1 MTSSPRQSLHI
12 LADLPRKRPPE
23 PAPRRPLDEVFP
35 WWLFFSTWLIT
46 FGLQHRM
53 DSPALW
59 LAGGGSISDMSAKAY
74 EGDLSRRVLIVLLGA
89 IGAFLL
95 IQGRRRLQLHG
106 YIGGLLVVYVA
117 WAGISLIWAD
127 NPSLTLRRQ
136 VAYALLLLFSAG
148 CVARMSLDTFSAF
161 LAGMPALNLI
171 PGVMA
176 ESAYGNLHPFA
187 TGSRFGGT
195 VHPNLAGASLSIAVI
210 VVGWWIWRKRGL
222 VRFNLACGMVVLM
235 VFALMTRSRTSL
247 LALGAAVI
255 FSVVIVIVRDYR
267 NQLPSLMSALA
278 VAIGLAGLGGL
289 VVSNLARVDF
299 VNTIRTARDDGDVT
313 QLTGRVDLWQMCLTF
328 AAERPLLG
336 YGFDGFWS
344 AKRIDIIS
352 EELQWPI
359 NQGHSAYLDQL
370 LTLGLPGAVLY
381 GFLLL
386 SCLYACAMRFIRGE
400 TCYGAPAALLLFV
413 LISNFTESINVLP
426 TFPNFAYNVVA
437 LHIAFIRAAPSD
449 ESVRPHRSA

>member
-1 MTSSPRQSLHI
+1 
-12 LADLPRKRPPE
+12 
-23 PAPRRPLDEVFP
+23 
-35 WWLFFSTWLIT
+35 
-46 FGLQHRM
+46 
-53 DSPALW
+53 
-59 LAGGGSISDMSAKAY
+59 
-74 EGDLSRRVLIVLLGA
+74 
-89 IGAFLL
+89 
-95 IQGRRRLQLHG
+95 LHG

-117 WAGISLIWAD
+117 WAGVSLIWAD

-148 CVARMSLDTFSAF
+148 CVARMSLDTLSVF
-161 LAGMPALNLI
+161 LAGIPALNLI

-187 TGSRFGGT
+187 SGNRFGGT
-195 VHPNLAGASLSIAVI
+195 VHPNLAGASLSLAVI
-210 VVGWWIWRKRGL
+210 VLGWWIWRKRGL

-247 LALGAAVI
+247 LALGAAVV

-267 NQLPSLMSALA
+267 NRLPSLMSALA
-278 VAIGLAGLGGL
+278 VAVGLAGLGGL

-299 VNTIRTARDDGDVT
+299 VNTFRTVRDDGDVT
-313 QLTGRVDLWQMCLTF
+313 ELTGRVDLWRMCLIF

-352 EELQWPI
+352 EELHWPI

-370 LTLGLPGAVLY
+370 LALGLPGAILY
-381 GFLLL
+381 GLLLL
-386 SCLYACAMRFIRGE
+386 SCLYACARRFIRGE
-400 TCYGAPAALLLFV
+400 SCYGAPAALLLFV
-413 LISNFTESINVLP
+413 LICNFTESINILP
-426 TFPNFAYNVVA
+426 TFPTFAYNLIL
-437 LHIAFIRAAPSD
+437 LHIAFIRPAAPD
-449 ESVRPHRSA
+449 DSAQPASWRIRALSGVVEGKA